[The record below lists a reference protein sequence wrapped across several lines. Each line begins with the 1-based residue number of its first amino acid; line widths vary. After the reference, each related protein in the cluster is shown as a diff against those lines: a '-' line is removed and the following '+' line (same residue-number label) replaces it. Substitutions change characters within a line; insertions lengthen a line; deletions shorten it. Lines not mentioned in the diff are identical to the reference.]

1 MTRTLQIL
9 FILTLGL
16 ILIFWI
22 GDLTMGVPANVT
34 DRAVTDGWIEDNSRY
49 EDETFESRLLT
60 LIYAIPTILLLLMTI
75 KSLKQKNERLFYWT
89 FLIGLTIYQ
98 IIPVVGLLSDNSQD
112 PPFIKPILLTFF
124 TVFLGGQILSVYR
137 IVKTRKIAE
146 SK

>member
-1 MTRTLQIL
+1 
-9 FILTLGL
+9 
-16 ILIFWI
+16 
-22 GDLTMGVPANVT
+22 MGVPANVT

-49 EDETFESRLLT
+49 EGEKVESRLLT

-75 KSLKQKNERLFYWT
+75 KSIKQKNERLFYWT

-112 PPFIKPILLTFF
+112 PAFIRPILLTFF

-137 IVKTRKIAE
+137 IARNREIEE